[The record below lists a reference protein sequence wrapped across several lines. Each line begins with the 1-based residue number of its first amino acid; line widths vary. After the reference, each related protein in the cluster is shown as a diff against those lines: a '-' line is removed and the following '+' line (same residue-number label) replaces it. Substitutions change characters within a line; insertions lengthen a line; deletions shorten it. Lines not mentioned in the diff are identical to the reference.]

1 MRHRHLLLIY
11 AFVFFVLNVSGQ
23 KNKDG
28 FLKEWVIIDS
38 LIYNSNLTKSAL
50 EKVNAI
56 YIAAK
61 ATKQS
66 DQVLKALLYQLS
78 LDNKIT
84 DKDVDFTV
92 IEQEIEQTKDSVQ
105 RAILQAILAKNYFRY
120 YESVRWEILGRNK
133 NAGAKN
139 SSIHTWTTHDFQEK
153 ITGIFNDALIN
164 KNLLQ
169 SISINKFPSVIKG
182 YQQSFNTYSVFDLL
196 GMEAIN
202 YFKEVYNL
210 EINNDDK
217 DLLNAGASLDTIDRF
232 LKFDFNQFDSTKSAW
247 KVISLYQQLLK
258 IHQRDLDQS
267 FFVQLNIERIVW
279 ANKLLQ
285 VKAKDELYD
294 RALNEM
300 QQNYAK
306 VPSSIYAWYLKASL
320 EKEKGDLYKPTMDS
334 TNRYR
339 YNSALFISEKA
350 KQVFGEAQWN
360 KSGLHNLNTS
370 IHHKKIAP
378 AVEKINAPGKPFRA
392 YITYKNIDTL
402 YAKIIRL
409 ENNVNKQYNNDL
421 LKPLLSK
428 QIIEEYML
436 ALPITN
442 DHQQHSVEIKI
453 NALSTGKYAIICSNT
468 KHFKEQD
475 DYIGISYFNVSNITY
490 LKDNEHYFIRDYNS
504 GTGVSNVQVNVYS
517 SKYDYNSG
525 TINYTL
531 LRQLKSDA
539 NGAFNLKSS
548 QQYGEQCVL
557 EFIKGKDYLWADENE
572 YLYNYEALHQQPS
585 DSILYEAAS
594 KKMLFYTD
602 RSIYRP
608 NQLVYFKGISINKH
622 YTTQFYQL
630 NPIKDPIKVFLRDA
644 NYTKVDSLILVP
656 NEFGSIAGSFNIKQ
670 GRLTGKYTI
679 EAENHTQ
686 STTSFSVE
694 EYKRPNF
701 VISFNNQ
708 TDAFQLNKE
717 VNLTGSATAFAGN
730 VINLAAV
737 RYTVKQISINPL
749 NELKRIYFPT
759 QEGKIIAEG
768 KTITNDKGVFIVP
781 FNTSIELLDSLTELI
796 SVNYSITVSITD
808 INGETISN
816 STYITA
822 ANYAGKVSIAPSGV
836 LEKKEFNAITSNFL
850 NHHDIPQKATITIR
864 LQKAVVPEKMMKA
877 RYWNKPDQ
885 FVLSPTAYAAY
896 FPNDE
901 YADERDYK
909 SWEYHTIPLSD
920 SIINNQLSTRL
931 SIDNAL
937 IGAGVYRIE
946 ATTIDSFGK
955 KIVANEYVMVYDH
968 HKKTLPKPSYDFA
981 VRATYEAQPGDSVRL
996 LHLSSIPST
1005 AIIRKIKRGIN
1016 GTEVYSY
1023 LNLKKMDETVFAIS
1037 EKDRGGIIVTDAYVY
1052 AGRIYTR
1059 QYQINVPWTNKQLHI
1074 KYGSYK
1080 NMVEP
1085 GSKEKYTVEVT
1096 GADGTN
1102 KLAELLCG
1110 MYDASLDKLTP
1121 HEWQLPNLWE
1131 QQILGNMISSS
1142 LFTSAPNREYYPDE
1156 HYKEIEV
1163 FSYPE
1168 LLSTGEEIWDQSN
1181 MVWINDT
1188 VINVRIR
1195 MKPKKSALNEVVYM
1209 GNRRKSTKFFAS
1221 ASVALDKAINEGT
1234 VRQEESYDKVFT
1246 PVDITNPKNRESVIN
1261 SSRITNKKEEIETIL
1276 IRKDFKETAFF
1287 YPQLHA
1293 DSSGKFSFEFTLP
1306 DAVTQWKWMSV
1317 AHSKDLSMGKQMAT
1331 IITQKKLM
1339 VQPNMP
1345 RFFREGDQLELVT
1358 KIANLSDKELT
1369 GTVSLALI
1377 DPSTNQSVDG
1387 WFQNVFPQQYFTA
1400 EAGKSIAIQFPIQ
1413 IPFSYNKPLIW
1424 KIVATSGNY
1433 FDGVENTLPVL
1444 SKRQLVTESL
1454 PIFLPKDTVQN
1465 FVLETLKNQQS
1476 ESVSPVSLT
1485 VEYTSQPV
1493 WNVVKAIPYLIED
1506 GHENIVQQFNR
1517 FYANSMATYLFERNP
1532 EILQIFKRWEKDTS
1546 ALINHLEKNA
1556 ALKQV
1561 FIQETPWVIDAQS
1574 QRIQL
1579 DQLVAQLNTENIKED
1594 NEKYIQL
1601 LESMQLNNGAFPWSK
1616 GGYENDYITQYILTG
1631 IGKLNRLGALPNPTL
1646 LRLKPLLLK
1655 ALNYLD
1661 DRMIRDYTERK
1672 KSKTPLDQQAL
1683 NGWHIEQLYVRS
1695 YFNNLQPK
1703 DAKIQQYYLQQG
1715 KRYWTKLNTYYQ
1727 AMLAIVSYRTG
1738 DVNFSIQKVLPALL
1752 ENTVQNSKQG
1762 MYWKNTITRYWY
1774 NSSIIHQ
1781 CMMIDCFNEI
1791 NQSLKSYTYTQAIN
1805 QMRTWLILQKQ
1816 TNYWES
1822 AIATTD
1828 ACYSILQSGTN
1839 WLNSQRNVYIQL
1851 GSLQI
1856 TNKQDTTATAGTGYF
1871 SKRIAGE
1878 LVKPEMGTV
1887 SIRTITPLLQK
1898 NQENN
1903 QPSYGAIYW
1912 QYLEDM
1918 DKINMTAGLL
1928 SIQKNI
1934 LVANNQAKEKIW
1946 IPLKENEP
1954 IKVGQQVTV
1963 QLIIQAERD
1972 MEYVHVKDLRASG
1985 MEPLNVLSGYKWQN
1999 RIGYYESTKDVSSEF
2014 YIDYLPK
2021 GTYVIEYDLVATHEG
2036 VFSAGNASVQCMYAP
2051 EFVGNATGKII
2062 RISQQ

>member
-1 MRHRHLLLIY
+1 MRHLLLIY
-11 AFVFFVLNVSGQ
+11 AFVFFVLKVSGQ
-23 KNKDG
+23 KNKDDYS
-28 FLKEWVIIDS
+28 KEWIIIDS
-38 LIYNSNLTKSAL
+38 LIYNTNLTKTAID
-50 EKVNAI
+50 KVKAI

-61 ATKQS
+61 ADNQS
-66 DQVLKALLYQLS
+66 DQVLKALLYKLS
-78 LDNKIT
+78 LDDKIT
-84 DKDVDFTV
+84 DNGVDFTI
-92 IEQEIEQTKDSVQ
+92 IEREIEQTKDSVQ

-120 YESVRWEILGRNK
+120 YESMRWEILVRNK
-133 NAGAKN
+133 STGVKN
-139 SSIHTWTTHDFQEK
+139 SSIHTWTAHDFQEK
-153 ITGIFNDALIN
+153 ITGIFNSALAN
-164 KNLLQ
+164 KRLLQ
-169 SISINKFPSVIKG
+169 AISISKFPSVIKG
-182 YQQSFNTYSVFDLL
+182 YQKTFSFYSVFDLL

-202 YFKEVYNL
+202 YFKEAYNL
-210 EINNDDK
+210 EVNNDDK
-217 DLLNAGASLDTIDRF
+217 DLLNAEASLETIDRF
-232 LKFDFNQFDSTKSAW
+232 LQFNFNKFDSNKLAW
-247 KVISLYQQLLK
+247 KVISLYQQLLQ
-258 IHQRDLDQS
+258 IHQKDTDQS
-267 FFVQLNIERIVW
+267 FFVQLNIERIIW

-285 VKAKDELYD
+285 VKGKNEWYV
-294 RALNEM
+294 RALNEI
-300 QQNYAK
+300 QQRYSK
-306 VPSSIYAWYLKASL
+306 VPSSIYAWYLLANR
-320 EKEKGDLYKPTMDS
+320 EKEKGDLYQPNIDS
-334 TNRYR
+334 ANRYS
-339 YNSALFISEKA
+339 YNSALLISEKA
-350 KQVFGEAQWN
+350 KQVFGEDQWN
-360 KSGLHNLNTS
+360 KSGLYNLNKS
-370 IHHKKIAP
+370 IHFKKIVP
-378 AVEKINAPGKPFRA
+378 TVEKINAPGKPFRA
-392 YITYKNIDTL
+392 LITYRNVDTL

-409 ENNVNKQYNNDL
+409 DNNVNKQYKNDL
-421 LKPLLSK
+421 LKPLSSK
-428 QIIEEYML
+428 QVIEQYTL

-442 DHQQHSVEIKI
+442 DHQQHRVEIKI
-453 NALSTGKYAIICSNT
+453 NALGTGKYAIICSNT
-468 KHFKEQD
+468 KHFKEQE
-475 DYIGISYFNVSNITY
+475 DYIGISYFNVSNLTY
-490 LKDNEHYFIRDYNS
+490 LKDNEHYFIRDYHS

-517 SKYDYNSG
+517 SKYEYNSE

-539 NGAFNLKSS
+539 NGSFNLKSS

-557 EFIKGKDYLWADENE
+557 EFIKGKDYLWADESE
-572 YLYNYEALHQQPS
+572 YLYNYETLQQQPS
-585 DSILYEAAS
+585 DSIRYEADS
-594 KKMLFYTD
+594 KMMLFYTD

-608 NQLVYFKGISINKH
+608 NQLVYFKGISINKN
-622 YTTQFYQL
+622 YTTKSYQI
-630 NPIKDPIKVFLRDA
+630 NPIKAPIKVFLRDA
-644 NYTKVDSLILVP
+644 NYTKSDSLVLVP
-656 NEFGSIAGSFNIKQ
+656 NEFGSIAGSFQIKE

-679 EAENHTQ
+679 EAENHAP
-686 STTSFSVE
+686 SNTSFSVE

-701 VISFNNQ
+701 IVSFNNY
-708 TDAFQLNKE
+708 TDAFQLNKV
-717 VNLTGSATAFAGN
+717 VNLTGNATALAGN
-730 VINLAAV
+730 AINNAAV
-737 RYTVKQISINPL
+737 SYTVKQISIHPL
-749 NELKRIYFPT
+749 NELRSIYFPN

-768 KTITNDKGVFIVP
+768 KTFTNDHGAFIVP
-781 FNTSIELLDSLTELI
+781 FNTSFELLDSSNELI
-796 SVNYSITVSITD
+796 HVNYSITVSITD
-808 INGETISN
+808 LNGETISS
-816 STYITA
+816 STYVTA
-822 ANYAGKVSIAPSGV
+822 ANYAGKINITPLGV
-836 LEKKEFNAITSNFL
+836 LEKKEFNTITSNFL
-850 NHHDIPQKATITIR
+850 NHHDIPQKAIITIR
-864 LQKAVVPEKMMKA
+864 LQKAVVPEKMMKE
-877 RYWNKPDQ
+877 RYWDQPDQ
-885 FVLSPTAYAAY
+885 FILSSTAYADY

-901 YADERDYK
+901 YADERNYK
-909 SWEYHTIPLSD
+909 SWKYQSIPLSD
-920 SIINNQLSTRL
+920 SIINTQLSTRL
-931 SIDNAL
+931 NIDNAL
-937 IGAGVYRIE
+937 IGAGVYKIE

-955 KIVANEYVMVYDH
+955 KIVTNEYVMVYDH
-968 HKKTLPKPSYDFA
+968 HKKELPMHAYDFA
-981 VRATYEAQPGDSVRL
+981 VRTTYEAQPGDTVRL
-996 LHLSSIPST
+996 IHLNSIPST
-1005 AIIRKIKRGIN
+1005 EIIRKIKRGSN
-1016 GTEVYSY
+1016 GTEEYSY
-1023 LNLKKMDETVFAIS
+1023 LNLKKMDETIFVIS
-1037 EKDRGGIIVTDAYVY
+1037 EKDRGGIIITDAYVY
-1052 AGRIYTR
+1052 AGRLYTR

-1074 KYGSYK
+1074 QYGSYK

-1085 GSKEKYTVEVT
+1085 GSKEKYTIEVT
-1096 GADGTN
+1096 GVDGTN
-1102 KLAELLCG
+1102 KAAELLCG
-1110 MYDASLDKLTP
+1110 MYDASLDRLTP

-1142 LFTSAPNREYYPDE
+1142 LFTSAPNREYYPVE
-1156 HYKEIEV
+1156 NYKEIEV

-1168 LLSTGEEIWDQSN
+1168 LLSTGEEIWDQNN
-1181 MVWINDT
+1181 MVWINDS
-1188 VINVRIR
+1188 VINIRIR
-1195 MKPKKSALNEVVYM
+1195 MKPKISALNEVVYM
-1209 GNRRKSTKFFAS
+1209 GYKRKSTKFA
-1221 ASVALDKAINEGT
+1221 APAPIVLDKSIKEGT

-1246 PVDITNPKNRESVIN
+1246 PVDITNPKKSVSAIN
-1261 SSRITNKKEEIETIL
+1261 SGRTTNKNKEVEKIL

-1339 VQPNMP
+1339 VQPNAP
-1345 RFFREGDQLELVT
+1345 RFLREGDQLELVT
-1358 KIANLSDKELT
+1358 KIANLSDKEIT

-1413 IPFSYNKPLIW
+1413 VPFSYNKPLIW
-1424 KIVATSGNY
+1424 KIVAISGNY

-1465 FVLETLKNQQS
+1465 FVLESLKNQQS
-1476 ESVSPVSLT
+1476 ESASPVSLT

-1493 WNVVKAIPYLIED
+1493 WNVVKAIPYLLAD
-1506 GHENIVQQFNR
+1506 THENIVQQFNR
-1517 FYANSMATYLFERNP
+1517 FYANSIASYLLERNP

-1579 DQLVAQLNTENIKED
+1579 HQLVTLFNTEEIKAD
-1594 NEKYIQL
+1594 NEKCIHLLETIQL
-1601 LESMQLNNGAFPWSK
+1601 DNGAFPWFN
-1616 GGYENDYITQYILTG
+1616 GGYENEYITQYILTG

-1661 DRMIRDYTERK
+1661 DRMIRDYAERK

-1683 NGWHIEQLYVRS
+1683 HGWHIEQLYVRS
-1695 YFNNLQPK
+1695 YFNMLQPK
-1703 DAKIQQYYLQQG
+1703 DTKIQQYYIQQG
-1715 KRYWTKLNTYYQ
+1715 KKYWTRLNTYYQ
-1727 AMLAIVSYRTG
+1727 AMMAIVSYRTG
-1738 DVNFSIQKVLPALL
+1738 DEIFSIQKVLPALL

-1762 MYWKNTITRYWY
+1762 IYWKNTITRYWY

-1791 NQSLKSYTYTQAIN
+1791 NQSLKNSSYTQAIN
-1805 QMRTWLILQKQ
+1805 NMRTWLILQKQ

-1828 ACYSILQSGTN
+1828 ACYSLLHSGTN
-1839 WLNSQRNVYIQL
+1839 WLTSKRNVYIQL
-1851 GSLQI
+1851 GNLQI

-1878 LVKPEMGTV
+1878 LVKPEMG
-1887 SIRTITPLLQK
+1887 SITIQTITPLLQK

-1918 DKINMTAGLL
+1918 DKIRKTAGPL

-1934 LVANNQAKEKIW
+1934 LLASNNVKEKTWTVI
-1946 IPLKENEP
+1946 KENEP

-2036 VFSAGNASVQCMYAP
+2036 VYSAGNASVQCMYAP
-2051 EFVGNATGKII
+2051 EFIGNSSGKMI
-2062 RISQQ
+2062 RISYQ